1 MSKFDWK
8 NIDFDAGE
16 DQPKG
21 SRFSKKEQKQ
31 PKLTDKKNKKKGQ

>member
-8 NIDFDAGE
+8 NLYFDGGE

-21 SRFSKKEQKQ
+21 TRFSKKEQKQ
-31 PKLTDKKNKKKGQ
+31 PKLTNKKNKKKGQ